1 MPIHGLL
8 MPQVRAENLREA
20 GPAPASPAAPIVA
33 EEEPWKEGC
42 HVEGNYMG
50 YGRWFKGKL
59 TRKEPEGWEVTYEDG
74 EVEHDVPAARL
85 RMVVEETPEH
95 PVQVASDLGVG
106 SAVMAD
112 QRGKGEWLPGHV
124 SRVHADGTV
133 DVEYDD
139 GSVERHVAREKVQK
153 VEQAPQVSPREG
165 RCLVEGSRVEVDAQG
180 QGQWGAATI
189 TKVHDDGS
197 MDVVYEGGEVA
208 PRVAASQV
216 RPVGPGWA
224 VEEGSKVEIDL
235 DVGSALRLVL
245 TGSVAKL
252 DRFNGHCDVVFAN
265 GLRKEK
271 VPLASLKQPIAT
283 AAAGSTAGGPT
294 VEGERFNAGQA
305 IERRLGQHWLR
316 GRILQKHAAGDEQG
330 EGDDRASNK

>member
-1 MPIHGLL
+1 

-20 GPAPASPAAPIVA
+20 GPAPEPPAAPVVE

-42 HVEGNYMG
+42 RVEGNYKG
-50 YGRWFKGKL
+50 YGRWFKGHVTGKDL
-59 TRKEPEGWEVTYEDG
+59 EGWEVTYDDG
-74 EVEHDVPAARL
+74 EVEHDVPSACL
-85 RMVVEETPEH
+85 RMLGEETAEQ
-95 PVQVASDLGVG
+95 PVQVASDLEVG
-106 SAVMAD
+106 AKVTAD
-112 QRGKGEWLPGHV
+112 QRGKGQWLPGHV
-124 SRVHADGTV
+124 SRVHADGGV

-139 GSVERHVAREKVQK
+139 GSVERHVTRDKVQK
-153 VEQAPQVSPREG
+153 VEQAPQGSPQVSPREG
-165 RCLVEGSRVEVDAQG
+165 RGLVEGSRVEVDGQG
-180 QGQWGAATI
+180 QGQWAPATVS
-189 TKVHDDGS
+189 KVHDDGS

-208 PRVAASQV
+208 PRVAESQV

-224 VEEGSKVEIDL
+224 VENGSKVEIDL

-245 TGSVAKL
+245 TGKVAKL
-252 DRFNGHCDVVFAN
+252 DRFNGTCDVVFAN
-265 GLRKEK
+265 KLRKER
-271 VPLASLKQPIAT
+271 VPLASLKQPMA
-283 AAAGSTAGGPT
+283 AAAGGPI